1 MPSPAVD
8 HIAAKLLVLRL
19 FFTVFCQS
27 RRADFRMNALCV
39 FGNPNEGPGWY
50 PGTAPPGQAI
60 DEIELFNR
68 SRLHMPDSAP
78 SDDSIDTL
86 FAQQMPSWLRR
97 EDGHL
102 HSIDRLLAFHK
113 ALLRQ
118 ERAVAALRPVLAQI
132 PSIEAFAEPLLREK
146 LVQLGEAAPDVRH
159 SQVCIWRRPV
169 MPSFALILSTRQ
181 FVPSSTQSLLVAA
194 LHNFHLVETRP
205 SDTRKG
211 YLRTR
216 SGKRMALG
224 FHAFAGRC
232 RELDIG
238 AKYQEKLKAV
248 LKPKDGADAVYRLFQ
263 ENQQAHLEVA
273 VRSAQLKGELD
284 EHSFQ
289 CMLALMAF
297 PSIVPATSSNV
308 ELRHLYLLGV
318 PIHGVV
324 CAAASAAD
332 GGALQGVI
340 VWVPND
346 PDCPV
351 KRFDSWQAV
360 YDGLARRLASRRY
373 RQFFARFVSEA
384 DRVRFFTRLAEQSK
398 GWTHERLA
406 TLTGGHKPI
415 IAKKDKSIGE
425 RLRVFLADSQIDKI
439 FDDARV
445 LAVPTGQE
453 DENDRNERL
462 SGYESLGLNVLN
474 IASLFVP
481 VLGEALL
488 PVALAQIASE
498 FYEGYEDWNLGDRQG
513 AIAHVFG
520 VAESMVAGAL
530 LAKGVSV
537 AVKALKPVAFVD
549 KLSLVRTRQG
559 KVKLF
564 DGSLESYQLDPASH
578 NAQTP
583 QEQWLLHDD
592 NQLYRLQTERG
603 GRLRHPTRADM
614 YTPRIE
620 DNGAGGWRHE
630 FEQPRTWSGAGTL
643 VRRLSGRLSDL
654 SDETAKHLL
663 QATGYSE
670 AQIRQLHLENQG
682 APARLLDA
690 LERHQLHQ
698 QHAHLGGAELEALF
712 KEREPLAGPAQSKL
726 LRDFP
731 GLSLRCARE
740 ICAQATGAEI
750 TRLESSE
757 RVPLASA
764 ERARWYLRE
773 SRLDR
778 ACAGL
783 RLFRATNADTQRLA
797 LELIELLAPWPA
809 DLRIEIREGSIEG
822 PLLAKQGKA
831 QAARRR
837 SIIRSGNRY
846 AIQGHKGE
854 QDLMSLLF
862 GLLSDGQKRTLGIA
876 GKQVDAL
883 ENRLAAYASESRDRV
898 AKCLGMGDTKAMRAP
913 LRFGDGQA
921 GYALSGRGA
930 VDGSAIVRGIHRIFP
945 TLSALQLDAYIRE
958 LRTRRLGLYEHFSML
973 SLHLEQLR
981 TGLEAWRNEASGLFT
996 RLRRRRVADQIRRS
1010 WRRKIVNEDG
1020 SYVLVIDGER
1030 VGGLPTLP
1038 EGVRFD
1044 HVERLVLRN
1053 MELSDIEAD
1062 FLHRFANVRE
1072 LDLRGNRL
1080 GRVPQGLEHLGQ
1092 LRWLDLS
1099 RNLIVMDEAGERC
1112 LRGLARLQHLNLSHN
1127 GELGRAPDLSHLRH
1141 LREMSLRA
1149 TGLMAL
1155 PERLPLAAL
1164 VDLRSNRIQLLQR
1177 DNHRLR
1183 HRLERVLLHDNPP
1196 SHSGS
1201 EGSSSSGDVSLAPVR
1216 AIAGEDV
1223 QENPGYQHA
1232 VVDAALRA
1240 RWLDEGADEQSLR
1253 RQALW
1258 ETLQEEPGSASLFQ
1272 FLADFASSR
1281 DFTRNPQ
1288 RFRAR
1293 IWSLLQACAE
1303 REPLRQRLFMMM
1315 DGPRGCDDRLLLTL
1329 RHAEEA
1335 VLAEQAILGVAKDQ
1349 VESTLLG
1356 LARPLFRLDEIDRI
1370 AKEHV
1375 ARLESEREMQL
1386 ALGQET
1392 GVVDPVETELAYRVA
1407 LYEWIGLPLQKDW
1420 MHFGRFSRLTKHDV
1434 EIAQARVL
1442 SLENDDAFI
1451 DSLAQRPFWAHYVRE
1466 HYAQR
1471 FEAVH
1476 QASWGELDSLDD
1488 KLATDRITE
1497 GEYARRLKEMADE
1510 FNRAERELVKALAR
1524 EVYMRAKP

>member
-1 MPSPAVD
+1 
-8 HIAAKLLVLRL
+8 
-19 FFTVFCQS
+19 
-27 RRADFRMNALCV
+27 
-39 FGNPNEGPGWY
+39 
-50 PGTAPPGQAI
+50 
-60 DEIELFNR
+60 
-68 SRLHMPDSAP
+68 MPDSAP

>member
-1 MPSPAVD
+1 
-8 HIAAKLLVLRL
+8 
-19 FFTVFCQS
+19 
-27 RRADFRMNALCV
+27 
-39 FGNPNEGPGWY
+39 
-50 PGTAPPGQAI
+50 
-60 DEIELFNR
+60 
-68 SRLHMPDSAP
+68 MPDSAP

-384 DRVRFFTRLAEQSK
+384 DRVKFFTRLAEQSK

>member
-1 MPSPAVD
+1 
-8 HIAAKLLVLRL
+8 
-19 FFTVFCQS
+19 
-27 RRADFRMNALCV
+27 
-39 FGNPNEGPGWY
+39 
-50 PGTAPPGQAI
+50 
-60 DEIELFNR
+60 
-68 SRLHMPDSAP
+68 MPDSAP
-78 SDDSIDTL
+78 SDDSIDAL

-102 HSIDRLLAFHK
+102 HCIDRLRAFHK

-181 FVPSSTQSLLVAA
+181 FVPSSTQSLLAAA

-248 LKPKDGADAVYRLFQ
+248 LKPKDGAEAVYRLFQ

-284 EHSFQ
+284 EDSFQ

-308 ELRHLYLLGV
+308 ELRHLYILGV
-318 PIHGVV
+318 PVHGVV

-360 YDGLARRLASRRY
+360 YDGLARRLVSRRY

-384 DRVRFFTRLAEQSK
+384 DRVKFFTRLAEQSK

-488 PVALAQIASE
+488 PVALVQIASE

-564 DGSLESYQLDPASH
+564 DGSLEGYRLDPASH

-670 AQIRQLHLENQG
+670 AQIRRLHLENQG

-712 KEREPLAGPAQSKL
+712 KEREPMAGPAQSKL

-757 RVPLASA
+757 RVPLALA

-846 AIQGHKGE
+846 ALQGHKGE

-898 AKCLGMGDTKAMRAP
+898 AKCLGMGDAKALRAP

-958 LRTRRLGLYEHFSML
+958 LRTRHLGLYEHFSML

-1080 GRVPQGLEHLGQ
+1080 GRVPQGLEYLGQ

-1099 RNLIVMDEAGERC
+1099 RNHIVMDEAGEHC

-1141 LREMSLRA
+1141 LREMRLRA

-1216 AIAGEDV
+1216 AIAGEDA

-1232 VVDAALRA
+1232 VVDASLRA

-1356 LARPLFRLDEIDRI
+1356 LARPFFRLDEIDRI
-1370 AKEHV
+1370 ATEHV

-1488 KLATDRITE
+1488 KLAADQITE

>member
-1 MPSPAVD
+1 
-8 HIAAKLLVLRL
+8 
-19 FFTVFCQS
+19 
-27 RRADFRMNALCV
+27 
-39 FGNPNEGPGWY
+39 
-50 PGTAPPGQAI
+50 
-60 DEIELFNR
+60 
-68 SRLHMPDSAP
+68 MPDSAP

-86 FAQQMPSWLRR
+86 FAQQIPSWLRR

-102 HSIDRLLAFHK
+102 HSIDRLRAFHK

-181 FVPSSTQSLLVAA
+181 FVPSSTQSLLAAA

-248 LKPKDGADAVYRLFQ
+248 LKPKDGAEAVYRLFQ

-284 EHSFQ
+284 EDSFQ

-308 ELRHLYLLGV
+308 ELRHLYILGV
-318 PIHGVV
+318 PVHGVV

-360 YDGLARRLASRRY
+360 YDGLARRLVSRRY

-384 DRVRFFTRLAEQSK
+384 DRVKFFTRLAEQSK

-488 PVALAQIASE
+488 PVALVQIASE

-564 DGSLESYQLDPASH
+564 DGSLEGYRLDPASH

-670 AQIRQLHLENQG
+670 AQIRRLHLENQG

-712 KEREPLAGPAQSKL
+712 KEREPMAGPAQSKL

-757 RVPLASA
+757 RVPLALA

-809 DLRIEIREGSIEG
+809 DLRIEIREGSFEG

-846 AIQGHKGE
+846 ALQGHKGE

-898 AKCLGMGDTKAMRAP
+898 AKCLGMGDAKALRAP

-958 LRTRRLGLYEHFSML
+958 LRTRHLGLYEHFSML

-1080 GRVPQGLEHLGQ
+1080 GRVPQGLEYLGQ

-1099 RNLIVMDEAGERC
+1099 RNHIVMDEAGEHC

-1141 LREMSLRA
+1141 LREMRLRA

-1232 VVDAALRA
+1232 VVDASLRA

-1335 VLAEQAILGVAKDQ
+1335 VLAEQAILGVARDQ

-1442 SLENDDAFI
+1442 SLENDDALI

-1488 KLATDRITE
+1488 KLAADQITE